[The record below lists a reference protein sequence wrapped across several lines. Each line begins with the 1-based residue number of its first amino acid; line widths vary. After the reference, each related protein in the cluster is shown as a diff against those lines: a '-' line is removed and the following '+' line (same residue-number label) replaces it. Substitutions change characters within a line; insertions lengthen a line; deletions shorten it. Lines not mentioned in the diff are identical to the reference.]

1 MRRLLLVLAIVL
13 CAAPRSAHCA
23 DTFLAGQ
30 TSRVF
35 HPEHPR
41 NWRLA
46 KTHALISTVWY
57 PVTPAAGVEEK
68 PQYIGSAKA
77 PDFLAGSAAVGA
89 PLAASPAKFPVVLLS
104 HGTGGSASQLGWLG
118 PELARHGYIAV
129 AVNHPGNNG
138 LEPYTA
144 EGFTLWWERAT
155 DLSDALTELVADPTF
170 GPHVDQTRV
179 GAAGFSIGG
188 YTVLALAGAR
198 VNQQKFI
205 DACTQSPEL
214 PTCHVPEMRTLGDMQ
229 HVLATVR
236 LSSAQ
241 SLTMDGASYRDS
253 RIRAVFAI
261 SPAVG
266 QAFTAKS
273 FRDVQIPVALVVG
286 ADDPIAPPATNA
298 AYFKQL
304 YPKADLTVLPGVVH
318 YTFLDTCA
326 PAGTAAVPYLCQ
338 DAPGVDRAQVHA
350 KVVALA
356 LDFFD
361 KNLQ

>member
-1 MRRLLLVLAIVL
+1 MRRLFLVLALVICVV
-13 CAAPRSAHCA
+13 PRAAHCA
-23 DTFLAGQ
+23 DTFLAGE

-35 HPEHPR
+35 HPVHPR

-46 KTHALISTVWY
+46 RTHALLSTVWY
-57 PVTPAAGVEEK
+57 PATPAAGVEEK
-68 PQYIGSAKA
+68 PQYIGPAKS
-77 PDFLAGSAAVGA
+77 PEFLAGSAAVDA

-104 HGTGGSASQLGWLG
+104 HGSGGSALQLGWLG

-129 AVNHPGNNG
+129 AVNHPGNNS

-144 EGFTLWWERAT
+144 EGFGLWWERAT
-155 DLSDALTELVADPTF
+155 DLSNALTALIADPTF
-170 GPHVDQTRV
+170 GAHVDQSHV

-198 VNQQKFI
+198 INQQKFL
-205 DACTQSPEL
+205 DACAQSPEL
-214 PTCHVPEMRTLGDMQ
+214 PTCHVAEMRNLGDMD
-229 HVLATVR
+229 HVIATVR

-273 FRDVQIPVALVVG
+273 FREVEIPVALVVG
-286 ADDPIAPPATNA
+286 DHDPIAPPATNA

-304 YPKADLTVLPGVVH
+304 YPQAELTVLPDVTH

-326 PAGTAAVPYLCQ
+326 PAAAASVPYLCQ
-338 DAPGVDRAQVHA
+338 EAPGVDRDQVHA
-350 KVVALA
+350 KVAGLA

-361 KNLQ
+361 KNLR